1 MQPAPKTH
9 EMRKNNMKK
18 LITLLLAAIMC
29 LSLTSCVT
37 HSNRGTTI
45 AGYESRIAGYES
57 MVAGYESRIAE
68 LENII
73 RENGKTSDI
82 GSDNENTTPPE
93 TQPQKTEPKETRV
106 EITTENWQDYFEIKQ
121 FLSVGREANDFGEQ
135 KSVDIRIV
143 TLFVLKE
150 GIEADFSWY
159 NKANVAIQYDADYCC
174 RDMIC
179 NPEDFT
185 YELLD
190 GCRHGTEEVKE
201 KFFARGETGKLDFYY
216 AVRRDRLDG
225 VKVVTE
231 AENLYCRSIISNS
244 YCYAVENDDGLY
256 CAVNLPCNIKI
267 TRVEGWITLIS

>member
-1 MQPAPKTH
+1 
-9 EMRKNNMKK
+9 MKK

-29 LSLTSCVT
+29 LSLASCIT
-37 HSNRGTTI
+37 HRSGGTTI
-45 AGYESRIAGYES
+45 AGYESIIAGYES
-57 MVAGYESRIAE
+57 RVAGYESRIAE

-73 RENGKTSDI
+73 RENGKTSDT

-93 TQPQKTEPKETRV
+93 TQPQETEPKETRV

-121 FLSVGREANDFGEQ
+121 FLSVGRETNDFGEQ
-135 KSVDIRIV
+135 KSVEIRLV

-150 GIEADFSWY
+150 GIEPDFSMFV
-159 NKANVAIQYDADYCC
+159 KANVAIQYDADYCY

-190 GCRHGTEEVKE
+190 GCRHGTEEKHGQVKE
-201 KFFARGETGKLDFYY
+201 EYFARGETCKLDYYY

-225 VKVVTE
+225 VKVVTD
-231 AENLYCRSIISNS
+231 AEKMYCASIISNM

-256 CAVNLPCNIKI
+256 CAVNFPCNIKI